1 MHKEVLE
8 LLPFEWRVW
17 DFENEKKANEKSN
30 HLKNVPFVTICTVK
44 WERKRTMKYITF
56 WNLRNFHFFIKFVH
70 QEMRKKTEGYK
81 MMSKPFLSLCLWFW
95 FLCCNRETCSPL
107 PPTLTLAILKNKH
120 FLIVFFE
127 IFCTTIKSDL
137 WLRKKTSPD
146 LMPEPQ
152 DIKGEDGDELTIRDN
167 EIRMNHNIE
176 KEAIFDIIMSPEY
189 QKDKYR

>member
-1 MHKEVLE
+1 
-8 LLPFEWRVW
+8 
-17 DFENEKKANEKSN
+17 
-30 HLKNVPFVTICTVK
+30 
-44 WERKRTMKYITF
+44 
-56 WNLRNFHFFIKFVH
+56 
-70 QEMRKKTEGYK
+70 
-81 MMSKPFLSLCLWFW
+81 
-95 FLCCNRETCSPL
+95 
-107 PPTLTLAILKNKH
+107 
-120 FLIVFFE
+120 VFFA